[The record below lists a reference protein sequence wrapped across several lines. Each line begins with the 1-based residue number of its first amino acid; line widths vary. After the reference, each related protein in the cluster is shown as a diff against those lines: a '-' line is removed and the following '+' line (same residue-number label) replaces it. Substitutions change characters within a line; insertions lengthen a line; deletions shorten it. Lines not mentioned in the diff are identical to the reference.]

1 MIKYIIVDDEPLAHE
16 IIEEF
21 SGMLSN
27 FSLKANCYNAIE
39 AMEYLNTNEVDL
51 IFLDLNMPRLKGFD
65 FLKTLSNPPQIIV
78 TTAFSEFALEGFE
91 LNVLDYLLKPFS
103 FERFIKAVNKVSEV
117 AATTKKISEAPT
129 NSSDTKNHSF
139 FIKGDKKHHQ
149 INANEI
155 IIVEANG
162 NYCKI
167 YLTSGEMIV
176 CHEKISSFEEMLPK
190 LNFIRIHKSF
200 IISVDK
206 VKIIEGNRVKLV
218 QEHVVP
224 IGQTYKN
231 QISLLVNNKNLE

>member
-27 FSLKANCYNAIE
+27 LSLKANCYNALE
-39 AMEYLNTNEVDL
+39 AMEYLKNNDVDL
-51 IFLDLNMPRLKGFD
+51 IFLDLNMPKLKGFD
-65 FLKTLSNPPQIIV
+65 FLKTLTNPPQIIV
-78 TTAFSEFALEGFE
+78 TTAYSEYALEGFE

-103 FERFIKAVNKVSEV
+103 FERFIKAVNKVSEE
-117 AATTKKISEAPT
+117 TSNTKKVSESHSNNA
-129 NSSDTKNHSF
+129 DTGNQSF

-149 INANEI
+149 INFNEI
-155 IIVEANG
+155 VFIEAYG

-167 YLTSGEMIV
+167 YLISGEMLV
-176 CHEKISSFEEMLPK
+176 CHEKISSFDEILSRS
-190 LNFIRIHKSF
+190 NFIRIHKSF
-200 IISVDK
+200 IISLDK
-206 VKIIEGNRVKLV
+206 IKTIEGNRVKLV

-231 QISLLVNNKNLE
+231 YVSKLINKSH